1 MSMPGTPYSA
11 GASRR
16 VHPSPITP
24 AAKPRR
30 LFSATQTLPSQKTP
44 RRLLM
49 ASSLHTPVR
58 GAPPGANMCACWHGK
73 QPPSWRVAWQPPSPY
88 LEDLTKTLVIA
99 PPVRRRLQLVPAV
112 RLKTASVS
120 PYEPPRDAASRAS
133 RYIRARLQ
141 LELAEHHNRI
151 LWEREAHANASE
163 LGMDIHTYNM
173 LLSMQ
178 HRDITPEDYEAR
190 PRLCVHVCAW
200 CMCVCVHV
208 CVCIRGERGEGE
220 QGERQAQQAVGV
232 VKHLLWD
239 LGPLAVS
246 AMLPEDRVRQ
256 PSPSLCPHPC
266 GPSDPLRPPPT
277 PLIPS

>member
-1 MSMPGTPYSA
+1 
-11 GASRR
+11 
-16 VHPSPITP
+16 
-24 AAKPRR
+24 
-30 LFSATQTLPSQKTP
+30 
-44 RRLLM
+44 M
-49 ASSLHTPVR
+49 ASSPHTL
-58 GAPPGANMCACWHGK
+58 PGANMCACWHGK

-178 HRDITPEDYEAR
+178 HRDITPEDYEVLGKLDASLKPKTLDQAVLDELMPAWRVPSQAGPPFGGEAGEEAKEKEGKEKEGKEKEGTDAEAFTCSVCLSDLMPGEIAR
-190 PRLCVHVCAW
+190 TLPCKHRFHMSCIDAWLTENSHVCPAD
-200 CMCVCVHV
+200 
-208 CVCIRGERGEGE
+208 G
-220 QGERQAQQAVGV
+220 
-232 VKHLLWD
+232 
-239 LGPLAVS
+239 
-246 AMLPEDRVRQ
+246 LPVLPD
-256 PSPSLCPHPC
+256 
-266 GPSDPLRPPPT
+266 T
-277 PLIPS
+277 AT